1 MKELTA
7 AQGLLRCGECGST
20 FDAMKSLST
29 TLPEDRQFLQQKEK
43 ELGADNQEDSQPS
56 QTRKKIYLS
65 QAKKESEQKQ
75 QQNKATVK
83 ALISSSG
90 DSFQAKAPKRHKSHS
105 SKFILIAVASL
116 ALLLLIQLLYNQKDW
131 LADQPLTAGMTRAFC
146 KVVGCNVNI
155 RRDLTKLEML
165 NRNVYS
171 HPNELDVLMI
181 TASIENRAN
190 FEQPYPL
197 LEISFL
203 SSSGDI
209 VALRRFKPDEYLIN
223 TSPQAMMVPD
233 KPVDLRIKITD
244 PGKDAIRFQFRFL

>member
-43 ELGADNQEDSQPS
+43 ESVDDKQAEAQQP

-75 QQNKATVK
+75 QKKKASLKTP
-83 ALISSSG
+83 ISSSG
-90 DSFQAKAPKRHKSHS
+90 DTFHSLSNTRRKRHS
-105 SKFILIAVASL
+105 SKFIAIAVGSL

-155 RRDLTKLEML
+155 RRDLTRLEML

-171 HPNELDVLMI
+171 HPNEADVLMI
-181 TASIENRAN
+181 TASIENRAD

-203 SSSGDI
+203 SSSGDV

-223 TSPQAMMVPD
+223 TSPQAMMMPS
-233 KPVDLRIKITD
+233 KPVDLRIKIAD